1 MARRWFGYRNIGR
14 AGFLTAPD
22 TSIDF
27 TVSLNSVEINDGET
41 IVRTLFGWR
50 VQTDL
55 LDETISPSAIICP
68 AFVALAFVPDPNGE
82 PWGGAEAPGGAALC
96 REMVSWEIDEWTD
109 GTVHSRR
116 WYANSYQLV
125 SNQGQRTIRDKTVDT
140 LVLSFGFDHS
150 MSGFGGY
157 VGIQA
162 NDATV
167 MLWAEYLVQG

>member
-1 MARRWFGYRNIGR
+1 MAKRWFGFRNVGR
-14 AGFLTAPD
+14 AGFSSAPA
-22 TSIDF
+22 TSLDF
-27 TVSLNSVEINDGET
+27 TVSLNFTAISDGDT

-68 AFVALAFVPDPNGE
+68 AFVALAYTPDPNGE
-82 PWGGAEAPGGAALC
+82 PWGGAEAAGGAALC

-109 GTVHSRR
+109 GSVHSRR

-125 SNQGQRTIRDKTVDT
+125 SGEAQRTIHDKTT
-140 LVLSFGFDHS
+140 AELHLSFGFDHS
-150 MSGFGGY
+150 MSGFDG

-162 NDATV
+162 NDANV
-167 MLWAEYLVQG
+167 MLWVEYLVLHA